1 MTSNNNAAY
10 LRGRRIAMRWKRIKT
25 VFCQIDMFCIN
36 VARKYHLPGWA
47 GRIPVMLL
55 LTTATICGIFSL
67 FAALCCFFLIAAPFC
82 LMAMMK
88 NLPEV
93 KIGKTKSNLALPDDF
108 YRAEGFTIGP
118 QGLGYYING
127 HRLDDDQ

>member
-25 VFCQIDMFCIN
+25 ALYQIDMFCIN
-36 VARKYHLPGWA
+36 VARKHHLPGWT

-55 LTTATICGIFSL
+55 LTTIAICGIFSL

-88 NLPEV
+88 NLPE
-93 KIGKTKSNLALPDDF
+93 ITIEETEADDF
-108 YRAEGFTIGP
+108 YTAEGFTIGP
-118 QGLGYYING
+118 QGPGYYING

>member
-25 VFCQIDMFCIN
+25 ALSQIDMFCIN
-36 VARKYHLPGWA
+36 VARKHHLPGWT

-55 LTTATICGIFSL
+55 LTTIAICGIFSL

-88 NLPEV
+88 NLPE
-93 KIGKTKSNLALPDDF
+93 ITIEETESDDF
-108 YRAEGFTIGP
+108 YTAEGFTIGP
-118 QGLGYYING
+118 QGPGYYING

>member
-25 VFCQIDMFCIN
+25 FLYHIDMFCIN
-36 VARKYHLPGWA
+36 VARKHHLPGWT

-55 LTTATICGIFSL
+55 LTIIAICGIFSL
-67 FAALCCFFLIAAPFC
+67 FAALCCFLLIAAPFS

-88 NLPEV
+88 NFPE
-93 KIGKTKSNLALPDDF
+93 IASTDDNEKDLWWWEQQNS
-108 YRAEGFTIGP
+108 YEVHGAPYKNPG
-118 QGLGYYING
+118 
-127 HRLDDDQ
+127 DK